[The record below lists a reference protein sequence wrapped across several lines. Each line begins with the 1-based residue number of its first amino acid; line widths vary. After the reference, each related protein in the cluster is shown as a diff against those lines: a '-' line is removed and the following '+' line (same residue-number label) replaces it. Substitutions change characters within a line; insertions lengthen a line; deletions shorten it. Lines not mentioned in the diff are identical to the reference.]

1 MPKTIDSKEVGL
13 EIGYLVFKFF
23 LKSECLHYGYF
34 SDGLEADVANLNEA
48 QSRYTNLIINSVP
61 EGVHTILDV
70 GCGAGKV
77 AYELINKGYE
87 VDCVSPSKSL
97 NKHAEKLL
105 DGRGKVYNSKFEDF
119 QTDKKYDL
127 ILFSESFQY
136 IPIDQSIPRALNYLN
151 DGGHILLADFFR
163 RDIPGK
169 HPIGGGHE
177 WTEWERKLPQFPVN
191 AVFEKDITAETS
203 KTIDIVHQLSN
214 EVISPA
220 WKSGFALAEDRFPW
234 LMKVVKWK
242 YKKKFAKMETKH
254 MTGQRHGANFAKYKK
269 YIVCLLKSKVE
280 DTELVSNP

>member
-13 EIGYLVFKFF
+13 EIGFLVFKFF
-23 LKSECLHYGYF
+23 LKSDCLHYGYF
-34 SDGLEADVANLNEA
+34 SDGLEADVSNLNEA
-48 QSRYTNLIINSVP
+48 QGRYTELIISNIP
-61 EGVHTILDV
+61 DGVKTILDV

-77 AYELINKGYE
+77 AHEMVKRGYE
-87 VDCVSPSKSL
+87 VECVSPSKAL
-97 NKHAEKLL
+97 NKHAENLL
-105 DGRGKVYNSKFEDF
+105 GDQAKVYSSKFEDF

-127 ILFSESFQY
+127 VLFSESFQY
-136 IPIDQSIPRALNYLN
+136 IPIDQSIPRALELLN
-151 DGGHILLADFFR
+151 EGGHILFADFFR

-177 WTEWERKLPQFPVN
+177 WTEWESKRPQFPVE
-191 AVFEKDITAETS
+191 VMLEKDITEETS
-203 KTIDIVHQLSN
+203 KTIDIVHQLNN

-242 YKKKFAKMETKH
+242 YKKKLAKMENKH

-269 YIVCLLKSKVE
+269 YVLCLMRA
-280 DTELVSNP
+280 N